1 MRPGLIDLPGE
12 QQALA
17 QAHFQVR
24 VQAIRRPGQGDRRPP
39 PLCRVL
45 PGQQA
50 VGGLRGGPG
59 GLRGGLV
66 AHARSAL
73 HGVVSQVGGLSPAG
87 VAQGGEGPRVQL
99 GPPGRGQLLL
109 YRVPDQ
115 RVGEAEGARARV
127 GRADQ
132 PGAHG
137 RIEGRD
143 RGRRADLKG
152 GGQRRV
158 LEFPT
163 QDGRHLE
170 RVPAGW
176 WERGETFPDHL
187 THAAQPSAGSRAV
200 REQLDAFR
208 DEQRVASSARMQ
220 VTSVDAVQACGGEPP
235 RDAVLAQPGQV
246 APAAARARAR
256 LAITPAAREDA
267 ATSVSRQV
275 TTIPIGA
282 GQSVSLR

>member
-1 MRPGLIDLPGE
+1 M
-12 QQALA
+12 
-17 QAHFQVR
+17 
-24 VQAIRRPGQGDRRPP
+24 
-39 PLCRVL
+39 
-45 PGQQA
+45 
-50 VGGLRGGPG
+50 
-59 GLRGGLV
+59 
-66 AHARSAL
+66 
-73 HGVVSQVGGLSPAG
+73 VSQVGGLSPAG

-220 VTSVDAVQACGGEPP
+220 VTGVDAVQA
-235 RDAVLAQPGQV
+235 
-246 APAAARARAR
+246 AAASHRAMLSWLNPDRSHRRLPGARAR

-282 GQSVSLR
+282 GQ